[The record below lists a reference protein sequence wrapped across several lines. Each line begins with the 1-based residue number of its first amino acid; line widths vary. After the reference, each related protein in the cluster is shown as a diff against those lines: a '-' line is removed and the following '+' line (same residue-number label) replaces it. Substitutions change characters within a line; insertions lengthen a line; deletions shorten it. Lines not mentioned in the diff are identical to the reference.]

1 MPDHIWR
8 ARGNLFWINPFLRLI
23 YMRVD
28 FLKVVRMVFRSR
40 FALTVALC
48 AQKLDLWASLI
59 WGWCPRVRS
68 CPKNKHLAEKRS
80 FLGRERA
87 NLKFWG
93 QSLSQAGHYSPIFH
107 QARKGFIYFM
117 TLWLIFY
124 ISDTLGQKKKQ
135 MVSTRANDANQY
147 NDWLNFIFNIV
158 IIINCDGTIGF
169 VGTAGKRTISIADR
183 ISVEHK

>member
-1 MPDHIWR
+1 MPDNIWR

-68 CPKNKHLAEKRS
+68 CPKNKHLAEKR
-80 FLGRERA
+80 RERA
-87 NLKFWG
+87 NLKFLG
-93 QSLSQAGHYSPIFH
+93 QSLSQAGHYSPIFQ

-117 TLWLIFY
+117 TSLTHW
-124 ISDTLGQKKKQ
+124 DRKKNKWWARVRMTQ
-135 MVSTRANDANQY
+135 TSTM
-147 NDWLNFIFNIV
+147 
-158 IIINCDGTIGF
+158 IGW
-169 VGTAGKRTISIADR
+169 ILSYCYYY
-183 ISVEHK
+183 